1 MNIEDFK
8 SGNYE
13 SGYKYKYFVPAKI
26 NHNWQWNDT
35 TISKMLEEA
44 AHLLGELNSIAKY
57 TPNINLFIQLHV
69 IKESVISS
77 RIEGTKTKINEAL
90 YNENEIEVEK
100 RDDWRE
106 VRNYTEALNATL
118 KEMDKLPIS
127 TPLLK
132 YSHKILMRGVRGAN
146 KLPGEFRKSQNW
158 LGGAAIS
165 DAVFIPPAHHLIN
178 ELMSDLENF
187 LHNDKINVPNIIKI
201 AIAHYQ
207 FETIHPFLDGNGRIG
222 RLLIT
227 LFLIE
232 KKLLTHPVLYI
243 SSFFEKNRQL
253 YYDKLANVRI
263 SNDMKNWLKYFLT
276 GIIEVSSQS
285 IVTLEKIIKLK
296 KKIEKE
302 ISGWQKRTQ
311 SAEILKNHIF
321 EKPVIRVKD
330 VQLLCG
336 LTPKSAGSLIHKF
349 EEKKYLKEITD
360 FSRNRIFIFKPY
372 IDLFEN

>member
-1 MNIEDFK
+1 MYIEDFK

-13 SGYKYKYFVPAKI
+13 SGYKFKYFIPAKI
-26 NHNWQWNDT
+26 NHNWQWNDAA
-35 TISKMLEEA
+35 ISKLLEEA
-44 AHLLGELNSIAKY
+44 AHLLGELNSLAKY

-69 IKESVISS
+69 TKESVISS
-77 RIEGTKTKINEAL
+77 RIEGTKTKIDEAL
-90 YNENEIEVEK
+90 YKENEIEIER

-106 VRNYTEALNATL
+106 VKNYTEALNATL
-118 KEMDKLPIS
+118 KEMEKLPIS

-132 YSHKILMRGVRGAN
+132 YSHKILMKGVRGAN

-165 DAVFIPPAHHLIN
+165 DAVFIPPAHHLIDD
-178 ELMSDLENF
+178 LMSDLEKF
-187 LHNDKINVPNIIKI
+187 IHNDKINVPNLIKI
-201 AIAHYQ
+201 AISHYQ

-243 SSFFEKNRQL
+243 SSFFERNRHL
-253 YYDKLANVRI
+253 YYDKLANVRV
-263 SNDMKNWLKYFLT
+263 SNDLKNWLKYFLT

-285 IVTLEKIIKLK
+285 IETLEKIIKLK

-302 ISGWQKRTQ
+302 ISGWQKRTK

-330 VQLLCG
+330 VQTLCG

-372 IDLFEN
+372 IDLFDK

>member
-8 SGNYE
+8 SGIYE

-26 NHNWQWNDT
+26 NHNWKWNDT

-44 AHLLGELNSIAKY
+44 AHLLGELNSLAKY

-77 RIEGTKTKINEAL
+77 RIEGTKTRINEAL
-90 YNENEIEVEK
+90 YNENEIELEK

-106 VRNYTEALNATL
+106 VKNYTEALNATL

-132 YSHKILMRGVRGAN
+132 YSHKILMKGVRGAN

-187 LHNDKINVPNIIKI
+187 LHNDKINVPNLIKI

-232 KKLLTHPVLYI
+232 KNLLTHPVLYI

-285 IVTLEKIIKLK
+285 IETLEKIIKLK

-330 VQLLCG
+330 VQTLCG

>member
-1 MNIEDFK
+1 MYIEDFI

-13 SGYKYKYFVPAKI
+13 SGYKFKYFVPAKI
-26 NHNWQWNDT
+26 NHNWQWNDAA
-35 TISKMLEEA
+35 ISKLLEEA
-44 AHLLGELNSIAKY
+44 AHLLGELNSLARY

-69 IKESVISS
+69 TKESVISS
-77 RIEGTKTKINEAL
+77 RIEGTKTKIDEAL
-90 YNENEIEVEK
+90 YKENEIELER

-106 VRNYTEALNATL
+106 VKNYTEALNATL
-118 KEMDKLPIS
+118 KEMEKLPIS

-132 YSHKILMRGVRGAN
+132 YSHKILMKGVRGAN

-165 DAVFIPPAHHLIN
+165 DAVFIPPAHHLIDD
-178 ELMSDLENF
+178 LMSDLEKF
-187 LHNDKINVPNIIKI
+187 IHNDKINVPNLIKI

-243 SSFFEKNRQL
+243 SSFFERNRQL
-253 YYDKLANVRI
+253 YYDKLANVRV
-263 SNDMKNWLKYFLT
+263 SNDLKNWLKYFLT
-276 GIIEVSSQS
+276 GIIEVSFQS
-285 IVTLEKIIKLK
+285 IETLEKIIKLK

-302 ISGWQKRTQ
+302 ISGWQKRTK

-330 VQLLCG
+330 VQTLCG
-336 LTPKSAGSLIHKF
+336 LTPKSAGSLIQKF

-372 IDLFEN
+372 IDLFDK